1 MVMNCSWCGAA
12 RPKAKPPV
20 KPAMATPPVIAE
32 KVEPKAKAT
41 EPKAT
46 EPESL
51 CNAKDIIEVMMELS
65 EEQRNLLITLIRDLN
80 SE

>member
-1 MVMNCSWCGAA
+1 MNCSWCGAA
-12 RPKAKPPV
+12 RPWAKPPV
-20 KPAMATPPVIAE
+20 KPAMATSPVIAE
-32 KVEPKAKAT
+32 KVEPKAT

-51 CNAKDIIEVMMELS
+51 CNAKDIVEVMMELS